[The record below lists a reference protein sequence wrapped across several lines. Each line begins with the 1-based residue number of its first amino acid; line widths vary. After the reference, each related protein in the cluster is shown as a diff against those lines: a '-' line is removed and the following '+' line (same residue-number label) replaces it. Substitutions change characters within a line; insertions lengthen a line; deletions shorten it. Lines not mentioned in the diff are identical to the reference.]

1 MRTPSS
7 SSSLVKTSLPIC
19 VSHTVM
25 ENTVLR
31 GSVSHEHV
39 SVIPNAV
46 DSVASGPEQQ
56 RRVIIIMDVVKI
68 VIDSICKTVRVQ
80 YMCKVN
86 KNTLVC
92 QRKNILCFYGSLWHN
107 LYFKKVQ
114 QAQILLKKLS
124 LLHQIKVHVILLTLG
139 NSFLDPVVSFFFL

>member
-1 MRTPSS
+1 
-7 SSSLVKTSLPIC
+7 
-19 VSHTVM
+19 M

-46 DSVASGPEQQ
+46 DSVAFRPEQQ

-68 VIDSICKTVRVQ
+68 VIDSICKTVR
-80 YMCKVN
+80 CKVN
-86 KNTLVC
+86 KNTLVY
-92 QRKNILCFYGSLWHN
+92 QRKNLLCFYGSLWHN